1 MRRLKAETL
10 IEFIMAMAIFSVLML
25 GVFNFMANQTN
36 NTVRLLDRDFFIF
49 HAQKYI
55 NGDTSTTS
63 ERGTGTL
70 TFSEQD
76 NNLIISDGTNSMTF
90 QISFDLQDS

>member
-36 NTVRLLDRDFFIF
+36 NTARLLDRDFFIF

-63 ERGTGTL
+63 ERGTL
-70 TFSEQD
+70 TFSEQGD
-76 NNLIISDGTNSMTF
+76 NLIISDGTKSMTF
-90 QISFDLQDS
+90 KISYDLE

>member
-10 IEFIMAMAIFSVLML
+10 IEFITAMAIFSILML

-36 NTVRLLDRDFFIF
+36 NTARLLDRDFFIF

-63 ERGTGTL
+63 ERGTL
-70 TFSEQD
+70 TFSEQGD
-76 NNLIISDGTNSMTF
+76 NLIISDGTKSMTF
-90 QISFDLQDS
+90 KISYDLE